1 MLSLFLQVGVMHGQQ
16 KMQKNLD
23 ETRGFPAIN
32 KATIYQALDA
42 TMRLGL
48 PMVTVATFDRQKLA
62 TLALANDPCVA
73 SRFHTV
79 MARFTGASTPRATSA
94 TSATS
99 AAPSSAA
106 SSAESV
112 ASASVAPATAV
123 APASEPTS
131 AAAPALPAAPART
144 VVAAPPVAA
153 PVAAS
158 VAQREAFLQK
168 IKDVMGVTELDMT
181 KSLERQGLDSMTA
194 IECRQQL
201 KDAFR
206 IDVELLELSERRLSD
221 VLKKVGL

>member
-1 MLSLFLQVGVMHGQQ
+1 MHGQQ

-79 MARFTGASTPRATSA
+79 MARFTGASAASTATSA

-112 ASASVAPATAV
+112 ASVAPVMAV
-123 APASEPTS
+123 APASEPTAS
-131 AAAPALPAAPART
+131 VAPGMAAARTAVAPAT
-144 VVAAPPVAA
+144 P
-153 PVAAS
+153 AAS
-158 VAQREAFLQK
+158 VAEAFLGK

-181 KSLERQGLDSMTA
+181 KSLESQGMDSMTA

-201 KDAFR
+201 KDSLSV
-206 IDVELLELSERRLSD
+206 DVELLELSERPLSD
-221 VLKKVGL
+221 VLKKVGF

>member
-1 MLSLFLQVGVMHGQQ
+1 MHGQQ

-42 TMRLGL
+42 TMCLGL

-79 MARFTGASTPRATSA
+79 MARFTGASAAATA

-112 ASASVAPATAV
+112 ASVASAASVAPVVAV
-123 APASEPTS
+123 APASEPT
-131 AAAPALPAAPART
+131 
-144 VVAAPPVAA
+144 
-153 PVAAS
+153 AS
-158 VAQREAFLQK
+158 VAPGMARTAVAPATPAASAREAFLGK

-181 KSLERQGLDSMTA
+181 KSLESQGLDSMTA

-201 KDAFR
+201 KDSLSV
-206 IDVELLELSERRLSD
+206 DVELLELSERPLSD